1 MKAGELWGRTRGAIR
16 QRRNIARGAFIGL
29 EALAALITIGA
40 VAIGLVNH
48 FDSSSPTELPGEGK
62 RIVAFR
68 QVANRICTEHR
79 GNVHRALAEAPD
91 RIERLGYVSR
101 AIGWDVNDLES
112 VTPPQVRA
120 EDFLAEVSVRRR
132 TGPEVLAL
140 QRAIELHRPDKE
152 AEAIASLEALG
163 VQSRELSRSAGISRC
178 MQILPSA
185 SRLIGP

>member
-1 MKAGELWGRTRGAIR
+1 MKAGELLGQIREAIG
-16 QRRNIARGAFIGL
+16 QRRGTARSAFIGL

-40 VAIGLVNH
+40 LAVGLVNH
-48 FDSSSPTELPGEGK
+48 FDSSGPTELPGEGK

-101 AIGWDVNDLES
+101 AIRWDVNDLES
-112 VTPPQVRA
+112 ITPPQVRA
-120 EDFLAEVSVRRR
+120 KDFLSEVSVRRR
-132 TGPEVLAL
+132 TGSEILAL
-140 QRAIELHRPDKE
+140 QRAIELHRLSEK
-152 AEAIASLEALG
+152 AEAIAELEALE

-178 MQILPSA
+178 MRILPSP
-185 SRLIGP
+185 SQLIGP